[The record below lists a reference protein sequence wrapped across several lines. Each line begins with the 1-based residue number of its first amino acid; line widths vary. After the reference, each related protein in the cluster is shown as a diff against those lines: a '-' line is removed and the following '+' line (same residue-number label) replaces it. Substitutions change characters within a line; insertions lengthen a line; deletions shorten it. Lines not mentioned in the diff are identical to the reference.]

1 MMVKETATQRKRHL
15 LEQKKQKRLET
26 LQQESEA
33 DRSAR
38 LPKRRK
44 RATEVP
50 EKSWQCQTPK

>member
-38 LPKRRK
+38 LPKSRK

-50 EKSWQCQTPK
+50 EKSW